1 MEVLLGVVWAML
13 HWRILLCVFAP
24 LVIVLGF
31 SQLFEFPPN
40 IGMLFNVFLLGI
52 WLGIIWQS
60 RSEEGMKL
68 SDPFQTSKV
77 SKPIAFV
84 AIALVGALLGAVESA
99 IFESVFFGAI
109 SLIVVVILIGLWS
122 LIVQGKK
129 MPIDRLV
136 FLTSS
141 LLLGFA
147 SLMLL
152 DSFVK

>member
-1 MEVLLGVVWAML
+1 MEEFLGIVWAVF

-24 LVIVLGF
+24 LGIALGV
-31 SQLFEFPPN
+31 SQLFGFPPN
-40 IGMLFNVFLLGI
+40 IGMLFNIFLLGI
-52 WLGIIWQS
+52 WLGVIWQS
-60 RSEEGMKL
+60 RSEDGMKL
-68 SDPFQTSKV
+68 SDSFQATKV

-84 AIALVGALLGAVESA
+84 AIALIGALLGAVESA
-99 IFESVFFGAI
+99 IFESAIFGAI
-109 SLIVVVILIGLWS
+109 SLFVVVILIGLWS

-129 MPIDRLV
+129 IPIGGLV

-152 DSFVK
+152 NSFVK